1 MGANLEKPRSLD
13 GHPGPR
19 ITSGQPHSSLYKV
32 AEVRGIKHLQTE
44 GAPQEVSPPNGRSL
58 AGFLW
63 LALASIVVPS
73 LLGLWL
79 NDCLRGRFMS
89 RVFTHTPVAS
99 SPVPGAAN
107 PAVVETPYGVV
118 CDYLPDAWQALLG
131 NLAMAAIFFALG
143 LLAARWVR
151 VRPLLAAVG
160 LGCIGMSAQLA
171 LTLFA
176 YPDSLRFDVKATDE
190 LGAEFVRSIRVEA
203 IKMWLIS
210 CVIAS
215 VICALGVGYALWRQR
230 RAAGQVKAS

>member
-1 MGANLEKPRSLD
+1 
-13 GHPGPR
+13 
-19 ITSGQPHSSLYKV
+19 
-32 AEVRGIKHLQTE
+32 LQTE
-44 GAPQEVSPPNGRSL
+44 VTPQEGSPRNGRSIS
-58 AGFLW
+58 GFVW
-63 LALASIVVPS
+63 LALGSLVLPS

-89 RVFTHTPVAS
+89 RVFSHTPVAS

-107 PAVVETPYGVV
+107 PAVVEAPYGVV
-118 CDYLPDAWQALLG
+118 CDYLPDAWQVLFG
-131 NLAMAAIFFALG
+131 NLALAAIFFVLG

-190 LGAEFVRSIRVEA
+190 LGAEFVRSVRVEA
-203 IKMWLIS
+203 IRMWLIS
-210 CVIAS
+210 CIIAS
-215 VICALGVGYALWRQR
+215 VICALGAGYALWRQR
-230 RAAGQVKAS
+230 RALGQAKLS